1 LKLPEHAT
9 TDYRRW
15 REWGENHGP
24 DIYILVSVR
33 TAFNCHLPR
42 CVQTLEC
49 LEHRQDAPHRMQHLW
64 TVEGR
69 SEGIADARRYK
80 WLVFACSGSV
90 NLYFISTFSKHL
102 VLDEDICCQ
111 NASNLKRISELCA
124 ISAFQ
129 QPLSHCQLCQWNPE
143 LDHTLQSCMVVTLR
157 KLASSFTFGF
167 HFVHNNH

>member
-1 LKLPEHAT
+1 MLYDDDDDDQYRRLMLPEHAT

-24 DIYILVSVR
+24 DIYILVLVR

-49 LEHRQDAPHRMQHLW
+49 RAQMGCYRQPLC

-69 SEGIADARRYK
+69 REGIADARRYK
-80 WLVFACSGSV
+80 WLLVFACSESV
-90 NLYFISTFSKHL
+90 NLYFMSTFFKCL
-102 VLDEDICCQ
+102 VLDEGICCQ

-129 QPLSHCQLCQWNPE
+129 PLSL
-143 LDHTLQSCMVVTLR
+143 LIMSLKSRTGSHTAIMYGCDS
-157 KLASSFTFGF
+157 
-167 HFVHNNH
+167 

>member
-1 LKLPEHAT
+1 MLYDDDDDDDEYRRLMLPEHAT
-9 TDYRRW
+9 TDYWRW

-42 CVQTLEC
+42 CVQTLERQ
-49 LEHRQDAPHRMQHLW
+49 EHRQDAPDRMQHLC

-69 SEGIADARRYK
+69 REGIADARRYK

-90 NLYFISTFSKHL
+90 NLYFISTYFKRL

-111 NASNLKRISELCA
+111 NTSNLKRISELCA

-129 QPLSHCQLCQWNPE
+129 QPLSLLIMSMKPRTGS
-143 LDHTLQSCMVVTLR
+143 HTAITYGCDS
-157 KLASSFTFGF
+157 
-167 HFVHNNH
+167 